1 MIIFFIFL
9 FAQVASV
16 KYPIVSNFHVVVIFT
31 YWDFVFIWG
40 RYVVLRDGI
49 TVKTAV
55 MITLVTMPKTPLG
68 RIQKL

>member
-9 FAQVASV
+9 FAPVASV

-49 TVKTAV
+49 TVETALS
-55 MITLVTMPKTPLG
+55 IAPVTGPEAL
-68 RIQKL
+68 L